1 MRRREFVM
9 FLGGLVGASAVAA
22 QAQQPGLPMVGFI
35 QVGSAD
41 VSPRFVAAFRNGLN
55 EAGYVE
61 GQNVMVEYHWL
72 EGPSNRMS
80 ALVSDLVRRRV
91 GVIAVPGSTPAALAA
106 KAATAT
112 IPIVFGIAEDP
123 VSLGLVASLAQP
135 GGNATGINFVVQEDV
150 AKRLEFLYELVPKA
164 VRVAVLV
171 NPANAP
177 NTETTLRDAKEAAT
191 AMRATNPSRQCQ
203 HEPGDRCGLFHLCAR
218 TPRCALRRPRCILR
232 QPPRATGQLGGA

>member
-22 QAQQPGLPMVGFI
+22 RAQQLRPPMVGFI

-72 EGPSNRMS
+72 EDQSNRLS
-80 ALVSDLVRRRV
+80 ALVNDLVRRRV
-91 GVIAVPGSTPAALAA
+91 SVIAVPGSTPAALAA

-112 IPIVFGIAEDP
+112 IPIVFGIA
-123 VSLGLVASLAQP
+123 
-135 GGNATGINFVVQEDV
+135 
-150 AKRLEFLYELVPKA
+150 
-164 VRVAVLV
+164 
-171 NPANAP
+171 
-177 NTETTLRDAKEAAT
+177 
-191 AMRATNPSRQCQ
+191 
-203 HEPGDRCGLFHLCAR
+203 
-218 TPRCALRRPRCILR
+218 
-232 QPPRATGQLGGA
+232 